1 MTLALVAVDLDL
13 TADVRIDFTT
23 QITLDLVIT
32 LKVITQ
38 RNQLLIRQILD
49 ANVRIDTGRGKRF
62 LGTSTTNTK
71 DVGEGDLD
79 ALLIGDVDSGKTCHC
94 DSFCFPQVLHRVVR
108 FPGPG
113 CVPGVHPAFTGC
125 DSAPVLFM
133 PLDLFSALTLLMA
146 RVDADHHDAAVT
158 TDHAAVL
165 ADPLHTRADLHGFPL
180 LVYLY
185 L

>member
-23 QITLDLVIT
+23 QITLDLVVT

-62 LGTSTTNTK
+62 LGTSATHTEN
-71 DVGEGDLD
+71 VGEGDLD

-94 DSFCFPQVLHRVVR
+94 DSF
-108 FPGPG
+108 
-113 CVPGVHPAFTGC
+113 
-125 DSAPVLFM
+125 
-133 PLDLFSALTLLMA
+133 LL
-146 RVDADHHDAAVT
+146 
-158 TDHAAVL
+158 
-165 ADPLHTRADLHGFPL
+165 P
-180 LVYLY
+180 
-185 L
+185 

>member
-1 MTLALVAVDLDL
+1 MRLTPRGLNCQPPITWWPSSFRRPCASGPCGYEHWSWCADRAQEVLTVTLALVAVDLDL

-23 QITLDLVIT
+23 QITLDLVVT

-113 CVPGVHPAFTGC
+113 
-125 DSAPVLFM
+125 L
-133 PLDLFSALTLLMA
+133 
-146 RVDADHHDAAVT
+146 R
-158 TDHAAVL
+158 
-165 ADPLHTRADLHGFPL
+165 TRGSSRFHGL
-180 LVYLY
+180 
-185 L
+185 

>member
-1 MTLALVAVDLDL
+1 MLYAHDVDHMMQMFDCI
-13 TADVRIDFTT
+13 ADCSRSICTQEATIQTNLYDTSFTG
-23 QITLDLVIT
+23 
-32 LKVITQ
+32 
-38 RNQLLIRQILD
+38 NSFQLLIRQILD

-113 CVPGVHPAFTGC
+113 
-125 DSAPVLFM
+125 L
-133 PLDLFSALTLLMA
+133 
-146 RVDADHHDAAVT
+146 R
-158 TDHAAVL
+158 
-165 ADPLHTRADLHGFPL
+165 TRGSSRFHGL
-180 LVYLY
+180 
-185 L
+185 

>member
-1 MTLALVAVDLDL
+1 MRFSLGMATPARRAIAIPAVA
-13 TADVRIDFTT
+13 R
-23 QITLDLVIT
+23 
-32 LKVITQ
+32 
-38 RNQLLIRQILD
+38 RS
-49 ANVRIDTGRGKRF
+49 
-62 LGTSTTNTK
+62 GTESP
-71 DVGEGDLD
+71 G
-79 ALLIGDVDSGKTCHC
+79 
-94 DSFCFPQVLHRVVR
+94 FPARA
-108 FPGPG
+108 

-133 PLDLFSALTLLMA
+133 PLDLLSALTLLMA

>member
-113 CVPGVHPAFTGC
+113 LRTRG
-125 DSAPVLFM
+125 SYRLR
-133 PLDLFSALTLLMA
+133 DL
-146 RVDADHHDAAVT
+146 
-158 TDHAAVL
+158 
-165 ADPLHTRADLHGFPL
+165 
-180 LVYLY
+180 
-185 L
+185 